1 MGTLI
6 GTAPNAIA
14 AAHLKMSFAEWLR
27 IGLPV
32 VLILLPALFILLR
45 LISRPGKIP
54 KFPVQRESFQM
65 TRKRLITLVIFLL
78 TICGWI
84 FSSDLA
90 GFFGISKSFDSI
102 VAVTAILLL
111 ASCQLVT
118 WKDIDHT
125 TDWGILLL
133 FGGGLTLSKILGTTG
148 ASLYLAKEIQTLTM
162 GWPVFLLVGIVV
174 LFMIFLTELSSNT
187 ASTALMV
194 PIFAAVAIDMGIPV
208 KQLVLPLTFAASCAF
223 MLPIATPPNA
233 IVFSSGRIKQ
243 REMIRIGFVL
253 NLVFAGILT
262 VVSRV
267 LF

>member
-1 MGTLI
+1 
-6 GTAPNAIA
+6 
-14 AAHLKMSFAEWLR
+14 
-27 IGLPV
+27 
-32 VLILLPALFILLR
+32 
-45 LISRPGKIP
+45 
-54 KFPVQRESFQM
+54 
-65 TRKRLITLVIFLL
+65 
-78 TICGWI
+78 
-84 FSSDLA
+84 
-90 GFFGISKSFDSI
+90 
-102 VAVTAILLL
+102 
-111 ASCQLVT
+111 
-118 WKDIDHT
+118 
-125 TDWGILLL
+125 
-133 FGGGLTLSKILGTTG
+133 LSKILGTTG